1 MPAILKKKCLAPG
14 YSIEVD
20 TVDEQG
26 WYQILH
32 LFEDANIYQ
41 AWSYVAV
48 TSGPNHMSSFVLK
61 KDGNIVAIA
70 LVRIVK
76 LPVLNI
82 GIAYI
87 RWGPLWRRRGTS
99 VDIETFR
106 QAVRALRN
114 EYACGRGLVL
124 RIFPVLFDSDPP
136 WFRSILTEEG
146 FSSVRKE
153 ALDRTILMD
162 LRPSLDELRSG
173 IKPHWKRYLK
183 VAEKSGLEVIEGT
196 GEVSFNEFIR
206 IYKEMVARKNLEG
219 LIIDIN
225 EFREIQSKL
234 PEQFKMGILLAK
246 SEGNICAGLV
256 YSAIGDTAI
265 YLFGATGDV
274 GIRSRGSYL
283 LHWRLIEKLKQNKI
297 TVYDLHGINPVK
309 NPGTYRF
316 KSDLGGDSGKDV
328 YFLGRFDSHISV
340 FSHACVDFG
349 DRLRIIYRRMSEV
362 MKAGTTLITKSA

>member
-14 YSIEVD
+14 YSVEVD
-20 TVDEQG
+20 AVDERG

-48 TSGPNHMSSFVLK
+48 TSGPNHMSSFLLK

-106 QAVRALRN
+106 QVVRALRN
-114 EYACGRGLVL
+114 EYAYGRGLVL

-316 KSDLGGDSGKDV
+316 KSDLGGNSGKDV

-349 DRLRIIYRRMSEV
+349 DRSRIIYRRMSEV